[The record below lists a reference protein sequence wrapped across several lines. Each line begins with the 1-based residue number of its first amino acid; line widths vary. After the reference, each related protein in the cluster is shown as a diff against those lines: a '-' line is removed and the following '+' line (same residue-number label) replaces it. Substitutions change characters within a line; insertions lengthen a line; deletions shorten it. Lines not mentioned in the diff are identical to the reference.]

1 MAHGPG
7 VLLFASLGGYWVLER
22 AQKHKGGLRVVGRL
36 LGAAVILVSLLGV
49 ACQVWGAAGC
59 KDKFCPL
66 GTRKGG
72 ARCPLTPSDVSTL
85 PVPGQ

>member
-22 AQKHKGGLRVVGRL
+22 AQKQKGGLRVVGRL

-49 ACQVWGAAGC
+49 ACQAWGAAC
-59 KDKFCPL
+59 HDRYCPM
-66 GTRKGG
+66 GGMKGKR
-72 ARCPLTPSDVSTL
+72 RCPLTQPDVSTL